1 MSHESIYA
9 VLIAFLLNIAISS
22 LMIPYLEK
30 LNLGQ
35 YVRDDGPDTHLKKAG
50 TPTMGGIIILL
61 SILITSLFFAVNNKE
76 IHVVLF
82 TIFGF
87 GLIGFMDDYIKVIKK
102 RSLGLKP
109 MQKLI
114 GQLLVAIIFGLLVR
128 NYLKLDSNI
137 LLPFSGGKEI
147 DLGILYFPFL
157 IFGVLGTVNAV
168 NLTDGLDGLAA
179 GVTVIVATFFTVVS
193 WGVQSNLLP
202 VSAAA
207 MGSLLGFL
215 LFNTYPAK
223 VFMGDTGSLALGGF
237 VVSAAFILKMPLFI
251 LIVGFIYVVENISVI
266 IQVGYYK
273 LTKKRIF
280 KMAPIHH
287 HFELSGWP
295 ETKIVTVFCIVT
307 AMMCLIGLIAM

>member
-114 GQLLVAIIFGLLVR
+114 GQLFVAIVFGLLVK
-128 NYLKLDSNI
+128 NYLKLDTNI
-137 LLPFSGGKEI
+137 LLPFSGGKEL

-295 ETKIVTVFCIVT
+295 ETKIVTVFCIIT